1 MSFSLQMRRTE
12 NQGRRLMS
20 DDDLHLWTR
29 TESPERY
36 NGSSEDHVAPSH
48 AKMLHNAYPKSF
60 HTSEALQP
68 AFSEVTADV
77 ANSEKGRESM
87 DTGSIKEEIMRI
99 VTQLRTDGDP
109 DGELL
114 EDIMN
119 CIPLTYPGEQLD
131 FGHLYEE
138 HPEIRRLQHLL
149 QKLLQSEDDDLE
161 WFKRLVAD
169 IVAEI
174 NPGIKGV
181 LDRITISCNKNLGQE
196 KKILIQLR
204 KFVEELMEGDAG
216 AQNRKP
222 TSLEN
227 DIRSLHPKYW
237 STVLQLVHNTKRK
250 LDLVHFNRLLEAA
263 IKGKSI
269 VEIEQMIEFV
279 NRIAYD
285 HPSVGMD
292 LMLNPIDGSSEIMRL
307 MYDCPDVDLKS
318 GYVALATQSMVS
330 AEVEQ
335 PKVLKRSAAELEGAK
350 KRPKKGK

>member
-1 MSFSLQMRRTE
+1 
-12 NQGRRLMS
+12 MS
-20 DDDLHLWTR
+20 DGNLDLWTR

-36 NGSSEDHVAPSH
+36 NGSSEDHITPSH
-48 AKMLHNAYPKSF
+48 AKMLQNTYPKSF

-77 ANSEKGRESM
+77 ANSENGRAS
-87 DTGSIKEEIMRI
+87 TGSIKEEITRI

-109 DGELL
+109 DGGLL
-114 EDIMN
+114 AGVVD
-119 CIPLTYPGEQLD
+119 CIPLTYPDEQLY

-181 LDRITISCNKNLGQE
+181 LDRITILCNKNLGQE

-222 TSLEN
+222 EVTSLEN

-279 NRIAYD
+279 YRIAYD

-307 MYDCPDVDLKS
+307 MYECPDVDLKS
-318 GYVALATQSMVS
+318 GYVALATHAMVSAEVS

-335 PKVLKRSAAELEGAK
+335 PKVLKRSASELEGAK